1 MHLYNRAI
9 KKSCCSTP
17 RYYHSDMLNITKIFT
32 QRLAYIG
39 RPLPTRHTS
48 RTAYGHTA
56 KGQRFK
62 FAFVKGSD
70 FIRVIKI
77 LSILGYQTVISPYS
91 KALELLIYAILGKV
105 VPLIGAVFS
114 RENFVVSQAHSI
126 KQNVSLT

>member
-1 MHLYNRAI
+1 
-9 KKSCCSTP
+9 
-17 RYYHSDMLNITKIFT
+17 MLNITKIFT

-48 RTAYGHTA
+48 RTAYG
-56 KGQRFK
+56 QRFK

-77 LSILGYQTVISPYS
+77 RSILGYQTVISPYS